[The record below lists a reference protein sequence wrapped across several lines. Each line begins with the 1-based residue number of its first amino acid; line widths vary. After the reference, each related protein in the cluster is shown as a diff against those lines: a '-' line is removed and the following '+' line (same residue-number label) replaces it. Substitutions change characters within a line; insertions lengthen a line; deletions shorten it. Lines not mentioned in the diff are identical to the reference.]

1 MKHIQDRFVRE
12 AERKLITQVSRT
24 TAWKWEQQGLFP
36 KRHKLNPSGTMVGWL
51 LSELQEWVVSKT
63 TNLEGIR

>member
-12 AERKLITQVSRT
+12 AERKLITQISRT

-36 KRHKLNPSGTMVGWL
+36 KRKKLNPSGTMVGWL
-51 LSELQEWVVSKT
+51 LSDLQKWIANRSN
-63 TNLEGIR
+63 NLEGIF